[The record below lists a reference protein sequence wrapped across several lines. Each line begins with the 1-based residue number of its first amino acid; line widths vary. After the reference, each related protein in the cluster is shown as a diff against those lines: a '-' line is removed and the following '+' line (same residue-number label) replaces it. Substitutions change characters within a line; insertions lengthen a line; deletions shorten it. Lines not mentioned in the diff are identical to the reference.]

1 MNTFSGLLP
10 PSPPA
15 PIVNDQKSGQLLY
28 EIRGSDQL
36 DTMALLWA
44 GLGVL
49 AALDDFRSA
58 SQAVAKGMAGNTL
71 KLIPQILPVNGN

>member
-10 PSPPA
+10 QHPHD
-15 PIVNDQKSGQLLY
+15 PIVNDRKSGQLLY

-36 DTMALLWA
+36 DTMALLWV

-49 AALDDFRSA
+49 AALDDFRNA
-58 SQAVAKGMAGNTL
+58 SQAVARGVVSNAL
-71 KLIPQILPVNGN
+71 KLIPRILPINGN